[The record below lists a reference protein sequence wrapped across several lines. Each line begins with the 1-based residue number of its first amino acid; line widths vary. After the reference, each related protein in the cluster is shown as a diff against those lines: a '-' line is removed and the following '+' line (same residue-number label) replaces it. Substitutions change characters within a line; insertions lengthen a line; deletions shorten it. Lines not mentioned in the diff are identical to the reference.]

1 VNLKNA
7 IDKLKNKLITLDSQW
22 IDVRSSL
29 IEQRDNL
36 LQSLNDRLAKFNEK
50 LSEVNDMK
58 AKGRTLINEIKEKDE
73 QLVRLQHDY
82 ETHKSSISK
91 NDHSRS
97 FFTKQILE
105 IVTNTNKQ
113 KEEINKTII
122 ETRVLQKD
130 LNRLI
135 EKLERTFQVTDSQ
148 LFKVIYFY
156 SFNSKLLVLFL
167 RMQKQMNVLDVHIK
181 C

>member
-1 VNLKNA
+1 MFYLKNA
-7 IDKLKNKLITLDSQW
+7 IDKLKNKLITLENQW
-22 IDVRSSL
+22 GDARSTL

-36 LQSLNDRLAKFNEK
+36 LQLLNNRLAKINDK
-50 LSEVNDMK
+50 VSEINDMK
-58 AKGRTLINEIKEKDE
+58 SKGRTLINEIKEKDE
-73 QLVRLQHDY
+73 QLVRLQHDF
-82 ETHKSSISK
+82 ETHKASISK

-122 ETRVLQKD
+122 ETRFLQKD
-130 LNRLI
+130 LNRLT

-148 LFKVIYFY
+148 LFKVTSILCNQLK
-156 SFNSKLLVLFL
+156 SLLFL
-167 RMQKQMNVLDVHIK
+167 
-181 C
+181 

>member
-1 VNLKNA
+1 
-7 IDKLKNKLITLDSQW
+7 
-22 IDVRSSL
+22 
-29 IEQRDNL
+29 
-36 LQSLNDRLAKFNEK
+36 
-50 LSEVNDMK
+50 MK
-58 AKGRTLINEIKEKDE
+58 AKGRLLLSDIKEKDE

-130 LNRLI
+130 LKSAYR
-135 EKLERTFQVTDSQ
+135 KT
-148 LFKVIYFY
+148 
-156 SFNSKLLVLFL
+156 
-167 RMQKQMNVLDVHIK
+167 
-181 C
+181 